1 MIELLLT
8 SVLSFPI
15 LKMVNVERVGKVLQ
29 EIDNCDDNILIP
41 TATKAVLIND
51 EVKMY
56 LNEYLLDMTKFV
68 NPSTLECIINILQKE
83 DLMVSTQITQNDI
96 EKTEEI
102 ISSNIT
108 TLETLSESGVLGQKD
123 ILMVIE
129 LLTLTNNLTLLQILS
144 NKGYCN
150 YYIDDILIVETRI
163 LLQKL
168 GLEFIV
174 Y

>member
-1 MIELLLT
+1 MI
-8 SVLSFPI
+8 
-15 LKMVNVERVGKVLQ
+15 NVERVGKILQ

-41 TATKAVLIND
+41 TTTKAVLIND

-56 LNEYLLDMTKFV
+56 LNEYLLDMTKFIS
-68 NPSTLECIINILQKE
+68 PSTLECIINILQKE
-83 DLMVSTQITQNDI
+83 NLRVNTLITQNDI
-96 EKTEEI
+96 KKTEET

-123 ILMVIE
+123 ILMTIE
-129 LLTLTNNLTLLQILS
+129 LLTITNNLTLLQILS

-150 YYIDDILIVETRI
+150 YYIDDTLIAETKI